1 MTTPQRSRRG
11 TAGFTLIEILVVLLV
26 MALLLTFMLPSFLK
40 AIQRQKLVGAAQQ
53 TAILLRLARLQAIK
67 TATNTVVQIDTTK
80 GTVTAFGDPNN
91 NQTFDADEMMLG
103 RVDLPKGVTF
113 MAVYGFTSPPTPAVA
128 IFRSDGSMP
137 VSAVTGGGGAFRLQ
151 NTSGDQLQA
160 HVLTATS
167 GRIVIEKNDGSGNW
181 LQNGQG
187 GNVWKWN

>member
-1 MTTPQRSRRG
+1 MTTPHRSRRG

-40 AIQRQKLVGAAQQ
+40 TIQKQKLVGAAQQ

-91 NQTFDADEMMLG
+91 NQTFDAGETMLG

-113 MAVYGFTSPPTPAVA
+113 MAVSGFTTPPTPAVA
-128 IFRSDGSMP
+128 IFSSNGS
-137 VSAVTGGGGAFRLQ
+137 VAAAGAFRLQ
-151 NTSGDQLQA
+151 NNAGDQIEA
-160 HVLTATS
+160 RVLTTTS
-167 GRIVIEKNDGSGNW
+167 GRVVLQKNDGTGNW
-181 LQNGQG
+181 LPNGEG
-187 GNVWKWN
+187 VNAWKWN